1 MTLEKPLFARCAVI
15 GPGLI
20 GASLSLALR
29 EAGAVG
35 ALVGYDQEADVA
47 ARAKALGVVDDAAP
61 DFAAAVAGADLVVLA
76 TPVGAIRPLCAALN
90 AHAAQGAVVIDVGSV
105 KGAVVEAAGSLR
117 DDILFVPCHPVAG
130 TEQSGPEAG
139 FASLFRDRWCILTP
153 LARDDAPYTAA
164 VEKAAALWS
173 AVGAN
178 VELMEAGH
186 HDLALAVT
194 SHLPHLIAFTLVG
207 AADDI
212 ETVNEGEIVK
222 YSAGGFRDFTRIAAS
237 DPVMWRD
244 VFLGNKEAVL
254 EALARFSEELTLLQ
268 RAIRWGDGETLY
280 KTFARGRKLRRAIVE
295 AGQETA
301 APNFGR
307 DEAPAPD
314 GETAKKAD

>member
-1 MTLEKPLFARCAVI
+1 MTADSDPLFKRVAVI

-20 GASLSLALR
+20 GASLVLALR
-29 EAGAVG
+29 EAKAAGAF
-35 ALVGYDQEADVA
+35 VGYDKDKDVS
-47 ARAKALGVVDDAAP
+47 ARAEKLGVIDKAAL
-61 DFAAAVAGADLVVLA
+61 DFASAVASADLIILS
-76 TPVGAIRPLCAALN
+76 TPVGAIKALCSALN
-90 AHAAQGAVVIDVGSV
+90 EHAPKGALVIDVGSV
-105 KGAVVEAAGSLR
+105 KGAVSEAAGELR
-117 DDILFVPCHPVAG
+117 EDILFVPCHPVSG

-139 FASLFRDRWCILTP
+139 FASLFEDRWCIITP
-153 LARDDAPYTAA
+153 LAREDAPYKDATA
-164 VEKAAALWS
+164 KATALWE

-178 VELMEAGH
+178 VEVMDAAH

-212 ETVNEGEIVK
+212 ETVSANEIVK

-254 EALARFSEELTLLQ
+254 EALGRFSEELTVLQ
-268 RAIRWGDGETLY
+268 RAIRWGDGDALY
-280 KTFARGRKLRRAIVE
+280 KTFARGRNLRRAIVE

-307 DEAPAPD
+307 NEP
-314 GETAKKAD
+314 GSETTDQD

>member
-1 MTLEKPLFARCAVI
+1 MTADKEPLFKRVAII

-20 GASLSLALR
+20 GASLALALR
-29 EAGAVG
+29 EAKAIGKI
-35 ALVGYDQEADVA
+35 VGYDKDNDVS
-47 ARAKALGVVDDAAP
+47 ARAEKLGVVDKAAP
-61 DFAAAVAGADLVVLA
+61 DFADAVADADLIVLS
-76 TPVGAIRPLCAALN
+76 TPVGAIKSLCAELN
-90 AHAAQGAVVIDVGSV
+90 EHAPKGVLVIDVGSI
-105 KGAVVEAAGSLR
+105 KGAVADAAGELR
-117 DDILFVPCHPVAG
+117 EDILFVPCHPVSG

-139 FASLFRDRWCILTP
+139 FATLFRERWCIITP
-153 LARDDAPYTAA
+153 LAREDEVYKQAIA
-164 VEKAAALWS
+164 KAMALWE
-173 AVGAN
+173 AVGAD
-178 VELMEAGH
+178 VELMDAAH

-212 ETVNEGEIVK
+212 ETVNQNEIVK

-254 EALARFSEELTLLQ
+254 EALGRFSEELTMLQ

-280 KTFARGRKLRRAIVE
+280 KTFARGRNLRRAIVE

-307 DEAPAPD
+307 DEPAPD
-314 GETAKKAD
+314 ETN

>member
-1 MTLEKPLFARCAVI
+1 MTADSDPLFKRVAVI

-20 GASLSLALR
+20 GASLALALR
-29 EAGAVG
+29 EAKAAG
-35 ALVGYDQEADVA
+35 ALVGYDKDQDVS
-47 ARAKALGVVDDAAP
+47 ARAEKLGVIDKAAP
-61 DFAAAVAGADLVVLA
+61 DFASAVASADLIILS
-76 TPVGAIRPLCAALN
+76 TPVGAIKALCAELN
-90 AHAAQGAVVIDVGSV
+90 EHAPKGVLVIDVGSV
-105 KGAVVEAAGSLR
+105 KGAVAEAAGELR
-117 DDILFVPCHPVAG
+117 EDILFVPCHPVSG

-139 FASLFRDRWCILTP
+139 FATLFEDRWCILTP
-153 LARDDAPYTAA
+153 LAREDAPYRQATA
-164 VEKAAALWS
+164 KATALWE

-178 VELMEAGH
+178 VEVMDAAH

-212 ETVNEGEIVK
+212 ETVSANEIVK

-254 EALARFSEELTLLQ
+254 EALGRFSEELTVLQ
-268 RAIRWGDGETLY
+268 RAIRWGDGDALY
-280 KTFARGRKLRRAIVE
+280 KTFARGRNLRRAIVE

-307 DEAPAPD
+307 NEPTS
-314 GETAKKAD
+314 ETTDQD